1 MPNESQVS
9 HTDPWHYN
17 HLQQTGLTQV
27 KHKVLVSSGKGGVG
41 KSTVAAN
48 LAAAFHVMGLRVG
61 LLDADIHGPSQAVMW
76 QLPEN
81 VPVPVHEDPNFSLP
95 FESHGVKVT
104 TLATRM
110 TDSHPVQWR
119 GPMLSM
125 AVINLLCHTWW
136 GELDVLVVDMPPGT
150 GDVHVSIC
158 DKLPDSGVVTVTT
171 PQQVAVADTR
181 RGMQQ
186 YVEQKI
192 KLLGVVE
199 NMSAHVCEACG
210 HMNTLFGESGA
221 TQLSAQFDTPVLGSL
236 PMHAHVREA
245 SDAGKPLM
253 LQDASHVISK
263 IYLQIAHQVWSRM
276 HD

>member
-1 MPNESQVS
+1 MQNEHLTMQS
-9 HTDPWHYN
+9 DPWQHDP
-17 HLQQTGLTQV
+17 LAQTGLRFV
-27 KHKVLVSSGKGGVG
+27 KQQVLVSSGKGGVG

-48 LAAAFHVMGLRVG
+48 LAAAFHVQGLRVG

-76 QLPEN
+76 NLPQN
-81 VPVPVHEDPNFSLP
+81 APVQVHKDPNFSLP
-95 FESHGVKVT
+95 HESHGVKVT

-110 TDSHPVQWR
+110 TEQHAVQWR

-158 DKLPDSGVVTVTT
+158 EKLPHSGVVTVTT

-186 YVEQKI
+186 YVEQHI
-192 KLLGVVE
+192 PLLGIVE
-199 NMSAHVCEACG
+199 NMSAHVCESCG
-210 HMNTLFGESGA
+210 HVNHMFGESVCE
-221 TQLSAQFDTPVLGSL
+221 QLSAQFHTPILGSL
-236 PMHAHVREA
+236 PMHAHVRAA
-245 SDAGKPLM
+245 SDAGKPLVLADPEHM
-253 LQDASHVISK
+253 ISK
-263 IYLQIAHQVWSRM
+263 IYLNIAQKIATAPS
-276 HD
+276 